1 MSARVQNWDA
11 EAARRYHEATKH
23 SYESVYR
30 SQFTL
35 DWANQPLPYKL
46 YTSLPPLP
54 LPSPRD
60 LPPSPLLLLEAIART
75 GDGLGGMH
83 LPDLATLA
91 RLCFYANGV
100 TKRLRYPGG
109 VMHFRAAACT
119 GALYHVELYL
129 ACADL
134 PDLEA
139 GLYHYGAHDHALRR
153 LRAGDYRDVL
163 VRATGAEP
171 AVALAP
177 VVVISTSTFWR
188 NAWKY
193 QARAYRHTFW
203 DTGTVLANLLAVAAA
218 QELPARLVLGF
229 ADEAVNRLL
238 DVDARREAAVS
249 LVALGRTGAPPP
261 APPLAP
267 LHLPVQPLSAREVRY
282 SLIEMA
288 HAASSLAS
296 GADAAAWRGQAARAL
311 TPGPPSPAS
320 LRSAPSPASGRGDG
334 GEGRAEGTGRGQGV
348 GAGPL
353 VPLTPLPP
361 AALPSDP
368 PEPVIRRRG
377 SARRF
382 ARRPITAAQFATML
396 DRATRGVPADCLSDT
411 GLALNDVYLIV
422 HAVDGLAPGA
432 YVFHPGELGADAGA
446 VGALERLKSGEFR
459 AAAGELALGQEL
471 AADAAVNV
479 YFLCDLEP
487 VLARFGN
494 RGYRA
499 AQLEAAIT
507 AGRLYLAAYA
517 LGLGATGLTFFD
529 DDVTAFFAPH
539 AAGKSVMFLI
549 ALGHPLRGGLP

>member
-1 MSARVQNWDA
+1 MSAPMQNWDT

-60 LPPSPLLLLEAIART
+60 LPPSPLPLLEAIART
-75 GDGLGGMH
+75 GDGSGGMH

-134 PDLEA
+134 PGLEA

-163 VRATGAEP
+163 VQATGAEP

-177 VVVISTSTFWR
+177 VVVITTSTFWR

-249 LVALGRTGAPPP
+249 LVALGRTEAPPP

-267 LHLPVQPLSAREVRY
+267 LHLPVQPLSTREVRY

-296 GADAAAWRGQAARAL
+296 GADAAAWRGQPAARTL
-311 TPGPPSPAS
+311 PPSS
-320 LRSAPSPASGRGDG
+320 
-334 GEGRAEGTGRGQGV
+334 E
-348 GAGPL
+348 PL

-361 AALPSDP
+361 EALPSDP

-396 DRATRGVPADCLSDT
+396 DRATRGIPADCLSDT

-432 YVFHPGELGADAGA
+432 YVFHPGEPGADAGTA
-446 VGALERLKSGEFR
+446 GALERLKSGEFR

>member
-1 MSARVQNWDA
+1 MSVSVQNWDT
-11 EAARRYHEATKH
+11 EAVRRYHEATKH
-23 SYESVYR
+23 SYASVYGSR
-30 SQFTL
+30 FTL

-60 LPPSPLLLLEAIART
+60 LPPSPLPLLEAIART
-75 GDGLGGMH
+75 GDGLGGKH

-109 VMHFRAAACT
+109 VMDFRAAACT

-134 PDLEA
+134 PALPA

-163 VRATGAEP
+163 VHATGTEP
-171 AVALAP
+171 AVAMAP
-177 VVVISTSTFWR
+177 VVVITTSTFWR

-193 QARAYRHTFW
+193 RARAYRHTFW

-218 QELPARLVLGF
+218 QGLPARLVLGF
-229 ADEAVNRLL
+229 ADEVVNRLL
-238 DVDARREAAVS
+238 DVDGRREAAVS
-249 LVALGRTGAPPP
+249 LVALGRSDAPPPP
-261 APPLAP
+261 APPPVP
-267 LHLPVQPLSAREVRY
+267 LNLPVQPLSAREVRY
-282 SLIEMA
+282 PLIEAA
-288 HAASSLAS
+288 HLASSLS
-296 GADAAAWRGQAARAL
+296 TGADAAAWRGQPAR
-311 TPGPPSPAS
+311 
-320 LRSAPSPASGRGDG
+320 GRGAG
-334 GEGRAEGTGRGQGV
+334 GEGAGRGQGAGV
-348 GAGPL
+348 GPL
-353 VPLTPLPP
+353 TSLTPPAPEELPP
-361 AALPSDP
+361 DP

-377 SARRF
+377 SSRRF
-382 ARRPITAAQFATML
+382 ARRPITAPQLAAML
-396 DRATRGVPADCLSDT
+396 ERSARGISADCLSNA

-422 HAVDGLAPGA
+422 HAVEGLAPGA
-432 YVFHPGELGADAGA
+432 YVFHREPP
-446 VGALERLKSGEFR
+446 ALELLKPGEFR
-459 AAAGELALGQEL
+459 TVAGELALGQEL

-517 LGLGATGLTFFD
+517 LRLGATGLTFFD
-529 DDVTAFFAPH
+529 DDVTAFFSPH

-549 ALGHPLRGGLP
+549 ALGHPLRGGLR

>member
-1 MSARVQNWDA
+1 MSAPTLNWDT

-23 SYESVYR
+23 SYESVYGSR
-30 SQFTL
+30 FTL
-35 DWANQPLPYKL
+35 DWANQPLPYKV
-46 YTSLPPLP
+46 YTSLAPLP
-54 LPSPRD
+54 LPSPRE
-60 LPPSPLLLLEAIART
+60 LPPSSLPLLEAIART
-75 GDGLGGMH
+75 GDGGGPRR
-83 LPDLATLA
+83 PDLATLA

-109 VMHFRAAACT
+109 VMDFRAAACT

-129 ACADL
+129 ACGDL
-134 PDLEA
+134 PDLET
-139 GLYHYGAHDHALRR
+139 GLYHYDAHDHALRR
-153 LRAGDYRDVL
+153 LRAGDYRDAL
-163 VRATGAEP
+163 VQATSAEP
-171 AVALAP
+171 AVAAAP
-177 VVVISTSTFWR
+177 VVVITTSTFWR

-229 ADEAVNRLL
+229 ADEVVNRLL
-238 DVDARREAAVS
+238 DVDARREATVS
-249 LVALGRTGAPPP
+249 LVALGRTETPPPP
-261 APPLAP
+261 APPPAP

-282 SLIEMA
+282 PLIEST
-288 HAASSLAS
+288 HAASSLAT
-296 GADAAAWRGQAARAL
+296 GADAAAWRGQPPARTL
-311 TPGPPSPAS
+311 PPSS
-320 LRSAPSPASGRGDG
+320 
-334 GEGRAEGTGRGQGV
+334 E
-348 GAGPL
+348 PL
-353 VPLTPLPP
+353 VPLVPLPP
-361 AALPSDP
+361 EALPADP

-377 SARRF
+377 SSRRF
-382 ARRPITAAQFATML
+382 ARRPITVAQLATML
-396 DRATRGVPADCLSDT
+396 DRAARGIPADCLSET

-422 HAVDGLAPGA
+422 HAVEGLAPGA
-432 YVFHPGELGADAGA
+432 YVFHPGGLGTDAGPA
-446 VGALERLKSGEFR
+446 GALELLKPGEFR
-459 AAAGELALGQEL
+459 AVAGELALGQEL

-529 DDVTAFFAPH
+529 DDVTAFFSPH

-549 ALGHPLRGGLP
+549 ALGHPLRGGLR